1 MPGSSTASTW
11 SPGRITVESSAS
23 SERPFRI
30 TEIRREPSG
39 RCSPPIALARDRGVL
54 VDLELDDLEV
64 LLAQLEQMHDPVLGH
79 LVLDEAEHVRRR
91 ADGLLDPEQV
101 EVLLVARVVHARDHL
116 RDAVALASRAGR

>member
-39 RCSPPIALARDRGVL
+39 RRRPPIRFPATGESRSIWSSTISQ
-54 VDLELDDLEV
+54 V
-64 LLAQLEQMHDPVLGH
+64 LLAQLEQVHDPVLGH
-79 LVLDEAEHVRRR
+79 LVLDEAEHVRGR
-91 ADGLLDPEQV
+91 ADGL
-101 EVLLVARVVHARDHL
+101 R
-116 RDAVALASRAGR
+116 